1 MNPTRNSS
9 DAEKPNTKEISITG
23 GSAGPDFGEKG
34 GIEAEST
41 PRLYVLGIGGNLG
54 DREATLREGVR
65 RIGAIPGV
73 VVRATSRLIETP
85 PWGLLEQPPF
95 LNGAVSIE
103 TALTPFALLLET
115 RAIESA
121 LGRARDVRW
130 GPRTLDI
137 DLLWSQ
143 GLVIEAPD
151 LSLPHPRLAERLF
164 ALAPLLE
171 LVPTA
176 ADPRTG
182 TSYLASLDS
191 LRKG

>member
-9 DAEKPNTKEISITG
+9 DAEKPNTRSISTTG
-23 GSAGPDFGEKG
+23 GDSGPVFGGKSG
-34 GIEAEST
+34 TGAESEA
-41 PRLYVLGIGGNLG
+41 RGFVLGIGGNLG
-54 DREATLREGVR
+54 DREATLREGIA
-65 RIGAIPGV
+65 RIGALPGV
-73 VVRATSRLIETP
+73 RVVAESTLIETP
-85 PWGLLEQPPF
+85 PWGLADQPPF
-95 LNGAVSIE
+95 LNGAVLVETSLSPQALLAGTRSIE
-103 TALTPFALLLET
+103 M
-115 RAIESA
+115 A
-121 LGRARDVRW
+121 LGRTRDVRW

-143 GLVIEAPD
+143 GLVIEEPD
-151 LSLPHPRLAERLF
+151 LTLPHPRLAERFF

-182 TSYLASLDS
+182 VSYVASLDS

>member
-9 DAEKPNTKEISITG
+9 DAEKPNTRSISTTG
-23 GSAGPDFGEKG
+23 GDRGPDFGEKSG
-34 GIEAEST
+34 TGAECQ
-41 PRLYVLGIGGNLG
+41 PRAFVLGIGGNLG

-65 RIGAIPGV
+65 RIGEIPGV
-73 VVRATSRLIETP
+73 RLVAESALIETP
-85 PWGLLEQPPF
+85 PWGLEDQPVF
-95 LNGAVSIE
+95 LNGAVLVE
-103 TALTPFALLLET
+103 TTLTPLGLLAGT
-115 RAIESA
+115 REVERA

-143 GLVIEAPD
+143 GLVIEEPD
-151 LSLPHPRLAERLF
+151 LVLPHPRLVERAF
-164 ALAPLLE
+164 ALVPLLE

-182 TSYLASLDS
+182 TSYVASLDS